1 MCWLT
6 SRLPRQPTLTPRIV
20 ASAFGS
26 RARGSSR
33 DAMHAVWRQCLH
45 REKTEAAGSMKPAT
59 SSQPGPSV
67 LDRTRTRERIDVD
80 FLTRRRTFLLPYGP
94 RPGTAAAAAG
104 MSPVVRSPGCC
115 RPVRRRSCDTLPPAA
130 PASGTGRLPA
140 VGNAS
145 AQMAPP
151 TPTLLQP
158 DPRPSHR
165 TSPSASTF
173 SSRHLLQQIGSHVP
187 AFHPAASHIPE
198 ARRDDH
204 SSLPYEKAR
213 FVPGGPAPHA
223 IVACFVATTC
233 MSCVYVMQFLV
244 GGVAAACFDKP
255 IADNGG
261 RHRRLAGNAQVS
273 LKKRLVC
280 CVRCATDCVNARGHS
295 GAFTCAGSPAARLRG
310 APAACAAPD
319 ATARPPRQPV

>member
-198 ARRDDH
+198 AHRDDH

-213 FVPGGPAPHA
+213 FVPGGPAPPCH
-223 IVACFVATTC
+223 
-233 MSCVYVMQFLV
+233 SCLFCRSHLYVMCLRNAISGRR
-244 GGVAAACFDKP
+244 GGGCVFRQA
-255 IADNGG
+255 
-261 RHRRLAGNAQVS
+261 HRRQ
-273 LKKRLVC
+273 R
-280 CVRCATDCVNARGHS
+280 RATQ
-295 GAFTCAGSPAARLRG
+295 
-310 APAACAAPD
+310 
-319 ATARPPRQPV
+319 TARRECASLTKEKTCVLCPVRDGLCQRAGTQRRVYLRRKSCGETPWRASSLCSP